1 MKKKPAADL
10 QCEITLF
17 GCRSRHTA
25 THKMRA
31 CSFLAATLLSLALF
45 PFSFPIHDMH
55 AAVRVDVVALRCVV
69 VLSLATTPPM
79 HGSLTRSHQ
88 LARGPPQL
96 RAHIYA
102 HVFSMHGGR
111 TTTRSVATTP
121 IIMVHGRPCHMVPAR
136 RRRRLFCCCCTHSF
150 AAVAL
155 SHYICTY
162 SSSSLD
168 DHSILLVGFIPERAG
183 GDATPRAG
191 QAGPAP
197 ANNSFSSRRPMVPD
211 RRLAAA
217 ASCSKSTVPWETRVL
232 LVHNIYSYRPFRIRF
247 QQET

>member
-1 MKKKPAADL
+1 VKKNPADL
-10 QCEITLF
+10 QYEITLF

-31 CSFLAATLLSLALF
+31 CSFLAATSPLSLSLSFLSAF
-45 PFSFPIHDMH
+45 PYMTCMPPC
-55 AAVRVDVVALRCVV
+55 RCVASSS
-69 VLSLATTPPM
+69 SLATTPPM

-88 LARGPPQL
+88 LARRPPQL

-111 TTTRSVATTP
+111 TP

-136 RRRRLFCCCCTHSF
+136 RRRRLCCCCCTHSF

-168 DHSILLVGFIPERAG
+168 DHILLVGFIPESAPAVTRRRAL
-183 GDATPRAG
+183 AR
-191 QAGPAP
+191 PAPP

-211 RRLAAA
+211 RRLLAAA

-232 LVHNIYSYRPFRIRF
+232 LVHNIYIAGDGRRL
-247 QQET
+247 ETRTRA

>member
-1 MKKKPAADL
+1 MPP
-10 QCEITLF
+10 C
-17 GCRSRHTA
+17 
-25 THKMRA
+25 
-31 CSFLAATLLSLALF
+31 
-45 PFSFPIHDMH
+45 
-55 AAVRVDVVALRCVV
+55 RCVASSS
-69 VLSLATTPPM
+69 SLATTPPM

-111 TTTRSVATTP
+111 TTRRSDDTDHHGPWSSVP
-121 IIMVHGRPCHMVPAR
+121 YGRLCSSWSSLLLLQHSLVRSGRPVT
-136 RRRRLFCCCCTHSF
+136 LYLY
-150 AAVAL
+150 VL
-155 SHYICTY
+155 IVV
-162 SSSSLD
+162 SSLD
-168 DHSILLVGFIPERAG
+168 DHILLVGFIPERAG